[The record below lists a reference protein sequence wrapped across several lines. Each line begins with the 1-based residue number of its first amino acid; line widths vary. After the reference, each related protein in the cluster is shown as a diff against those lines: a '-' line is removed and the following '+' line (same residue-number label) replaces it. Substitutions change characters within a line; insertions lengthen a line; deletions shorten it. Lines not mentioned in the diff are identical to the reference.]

1 MNRLRR
7 IVEIC
12 ILSDLLRQGLL
23 LITLNPS
30 GINQFGHVVRIL
42 AEGTW
47 PCHPRRLAGML
58 PPQSV
63 GGESSNEL
71 GIGRVLSL
79 RELCC
84 IRITVEVL

>member
-7 IVEIC
+7 IVEIY
-12 ILSDLLRQGLL
+12 ILSDLLRSGLL
-23 LITLNPS
+23 LIVLNPAD
-30 GINQFGHVVRIL
+30 INQSGHVSRIW

-47 PCHPRRLAGML
+47 PCQQQRTAGL
-58 PPQSV
+58 LSPQSAD
-63 GGESSNEL
+63 GESSNEL
-71 GIGRVLSL
+71 GIGKVLSL

>member
-7 IVEIC
+7 IVEIY
-12 ILSDLLRQGLL
+12 ILSDQRDSGLSAGV
-23 LITLNPS
+23 LNPAD
-30 GINQFGHVVRIL
+30 INQSSHVVRIL
-42 AEGTW
+42 AEDTW
-47 PCHPRRLAGML
+47 PGQPPWTAGRLS
-58 PPQSV
+58 PQSA

-71 GIGRVLSL
+71 GIGKVLSL